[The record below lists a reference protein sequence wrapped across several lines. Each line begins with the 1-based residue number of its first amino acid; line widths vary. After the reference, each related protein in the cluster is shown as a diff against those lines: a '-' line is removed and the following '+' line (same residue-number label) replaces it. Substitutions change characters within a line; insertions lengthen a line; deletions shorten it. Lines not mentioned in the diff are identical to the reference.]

1 MANPDLLIR
10 PFVRRE
16 AALSSRIEGT
26 QANVADLYAYEAG
39 QLPLGLQ
46 SSAPEADVREVY
58 NYVQAMEYGLERIH
72 TLPASLRLIRELHE
86 RLLHGVR
93 GDTATPGQFRRSQ
106 NWIGAPG
113 STLNEADYVPPPAE
127 ELVAALDAF
136 EKYLHV
142 TNSYPPLIRL
152 ALIHYQFEAIH
163 PFLDGNGRIG
173 RLLISLLL
181 VDWNLL
187 PLPLLYLSAFFERN
201 RKDYYRLLLAV
212 SERGAWRE
220 WLTFFLQGVSQQAQ
234 DAINRAK
241 RLQDLQIEW
250 RQKVAQVRASAALVR
265 LTDSLF
271 NTPIVTIPAVQ
282 KILGITYHSAQLDVE
297 KLIKLGILQQTNES
311 QRGKTFAAVAILN
324 ITSDR

>member
-10 PFVRRE
+10 PFIRRE

-212 SERGAWRE
+212 SERGDWHE
-220 WLTFFLQGVSQQAQ
+220 WSTFFLQGVSQQAQ

-250 RQKVAQVRASAALVR
+250 RRQLQRPGISALLTGIADYLFMQPIISASQVQNQFDVTHPTAMKALRHLVDEGVLIDMTKAKRNQRYIAQRILA
-265 LTDSLF
+265 
-271 NTPIVTIPAVQ
+271 IV
-282 KILGITYHSAQLDVE
+282 E
-297 KLIKLGILQQTNES
+297 
-311 QRGKTFAAVAILN
+311 
-324 ITSDR
+324 